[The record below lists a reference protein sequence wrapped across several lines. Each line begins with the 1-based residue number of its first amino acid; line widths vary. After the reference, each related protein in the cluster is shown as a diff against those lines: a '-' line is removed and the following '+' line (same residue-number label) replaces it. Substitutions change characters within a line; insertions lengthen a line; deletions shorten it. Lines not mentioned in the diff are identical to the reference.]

1 MHTLLFVDDEQDIL
15 DSMRRTFHQG
25 YNVITAVSGQAAMAI
40 IDSTPLNV
48 IVCDQRMPGITGDL
62 VLKHAMER
70 QPDSMRILLTGYADM
85 ESLVRCVN
93 DAHIYKY
100 LAKPWEP
107 EHLRLTVVRAL
118 ESQQLRVQLRRSNA
132 ALQEALQLAEQANCA
147 KSQFLS
153 LMSHE
158 LRTPMNA
165 IMGFAQLLESDPAL
179 NGEQKENVVII
190 SQAAGQ
196 LLRLINDLLDLSKIV
211 TGKAR
216 LSLQDLDVPALL
228 QACVKLATPYA
239 EQHRVSLQLSG
250 AGGKNNRVRADH
262 DRLRQ
267 VVINLLS
274 NAVKHSPQGGNVQI
288 HCSVSGGKLR
298 IDVTDA
304 GPGIALEQQNE
315 IFNPFDRPGT
325 DDTLAA
331 NTGIGLSI
339 AKNLIEMMGGGIG
352 VDSRPGEGSTFWISL
367 PLA

>member
-1 MHTLLFVDDEQDIL
+1 MYTLLFVDDEPDIL

-25 YNVITAVSGQAAMAI
+25 YNVITAVSGQEALAI
-40 IDSTPLNV
+40 IDSTPCNV
-48 IVCDQRMPGITGDL
+48 IVCDQRMPGITGDK
-62 VLKHAMER
+62 VLKHAMEQ
-70 QPDSMRILLTGYADM
+70 QPESMRILLTGYADM

-118 ESQQLRVQLRRSNA
+118 EYQQVRQELRRSNA
-132 ALQEALQLAEQANCA
+132 ALQEALQLAEQASCA

-165 IMGFAQLLESDPAL
+165 IMGFAQLLEYDSAL
-179 NGEQKENVVII
+179 NSEQKENIAII

-211 TGKAR
+211 SGRAP
-216 LSLQDLDVPALL
+216 LSLQKLDVQPLL
-228 QACVKLATPYA
+228 QACVKLATPCA
-239 EQHRVSLQLSG
+239 EQHQVTLQLSDVTG
-250 AGGKNNRVRADH
+250 KTGGVRADH

-267 VVINLLS
+267 VLINLIS
-274 NAVKHSPQGGNVQI
+274 NAIKYSPGGGCVRI
-288 HCSVSGGKLR
+288 HCTTVKNNLR
-298 IDVTDA
+298 INVTDS
-304 GPGIALEQQNE
+304 GPGLAPEQQEE

-325 DDTLAA
+325 DDTLTA

-339 AKNLIEMMGGGIG
+339 AKHLIDMMGGGIG

-367 PLA
+367 PPA